1 MIASQYKSASL
12 NKMCTNYII
21 SIIILHTSYII
32 ILLQKKGDIVLA
44 VSPPAKMKP
53 GVEDYIKKM
62 KVVAYGKGI
71 MIILACGCQP

>member
-1 MIASQYKSASL
+1 
-12 NKMCTNYII
+12 MCTNYII
-21 SIIILHTSYII
+21 SIIICVILYYITSYII
-32 ILLQKKGDIVLA
+32 ILFPKKGDIVLA

-71 MIILACGCQP
+71 IIIFACDCQP